1 MRDYVEKLLIAINE
15 FDPNDKASV
24 ERLRDLVCIISDNA
38 ELQKNPIIRPLLYTA
53 SQKMRVFGYNK
64 LNGIKTGSDTTN
76 GSLDFLRNAA
86 VEDAYRSQLNPDN
99 ILDKTQKDVIELFQ
113 NSSPRRLLVSAPTS
127 FGKTFLMRE
136 IVFLNKE
143 R

>member
-99 ILDKTQKDVIELFQ
+99 ILDIGTFEFGPDLWRVCYAIYAIVMVALFGISFFVKD
-113 NSSPRRLLVSAPTS
+113 
-127 FGKTFLMRE
+127 K
-136 IVFLNKE
+136 K
-143 R
+143 